1 MTDEAPS
8 ATEESQE
15 STYAVGYCK
24 PPKHSQFKKGNKVGK
39 GRPRGSRNLKT
50 IVNDVLMDKVPAQIN
65 GKTRKIS
72 RLELSVRQLAQKAVA
87 GDLKAIEKLLSLS
100 ERHAPLEEEGPIPE
114 EETAYDLET
123 MQHLLAMRGA
133 TSGD

>member
-1 MTDEAPS
+1 M
-8 ATEESQE
+8 TEETPPEDEEDQE
-15 STYAVGYCK
+15 PAYEVGFGK
-24 PPKHSQFKKGNKVGK
+24 PPKHSQFKAGNKMAK
-39 GRPRGSRNLKT
+39 GRPRGSRNLKA
-50 IVNDVLMDKVPAQIN
+50 IVNEVLMDKVPAQIN